1 MITDEFL
8 LQPNIY
14 STQGKKTLL
23 GMLEEH
29 WIEHVTPGVGDI
41 YILSGFGNY
50 NGGVRFYDIFKN
62 HVAKGGRVFAMFA
75 GSTGQKLTSKQLVEK
90 LLECGASV
98 TVLNRKRLMHAKLFG
113 YKNADQQTLIV
124 TSGNFTGPGM
134 TQNVEAA
141 IGLSSERVKEV
152 GFDWEDFYTA
162 YHSQEWD
169 LYTPATPIDV
179 LTPEW
184 KLLYDEDQ
192 RTSSKIE
199 EIEANTMLLMLGHA
213 DTVRINAEPGT
224 TESKGSQYFWLSKD
238 AFDFFPAL
246 TIPNTRGDKP
256 TYSTLVKIKYLDLN
270 NLEDE
275 SRVTFEAGNNVD
287 FRLGTGPLR
296 YTKLAQEGDIVAI
309 TRTAN
314 AEYDLK
320 IYKQET
326 VEFKKLEKYM
336 VNYIGHRGKKYG
348 YMPNEVFEQVT
359 RIPKK

>member
-23 GMLEEH
+23 GLLEEH
-29 WIEHVTPGVGDI
+29 WIENVTPGVGDI

-62 HVAKGGRVFAMFA
+62 HIKRGGRVFAMFA
-75 GSTGQKLTSKQLVEK
+75 GSTSQKLTSKQLVEK
-90 LLECGASV
+90 LLDCGASV
-98 TVLNRKRLMHAKLFG
+98 SVLNRKRIMHAKLFG
-113 YKNADQQTLIV
+113 YKNSNQQTLIV

-141 IGLSSERVKEV
+141 IGLSPERVKEV
-152 GFDWEDFYTA
+152 GFDWENFYGA
-162 YHSQEWD
+162 YHSQDWD
-169 LYTPATPIDV
+169 LYTPVIPIN
-179 LTPEW
+179 TAAPEW

-192 RTSSKIE
+192 RISSKIE

-224 TESKGSQYFWLSKD
+224 PESKGSQYFWLSKD

-246 TIPNTRGDKP
+246 TIPNARGEKP
-256 TYSTLVKIKYLDLN
+256 TYSALVKIKYLDLD

-296 YTKLAQEGDIVAI
+296 YTKLAQEGDIAAI

-320 IYKQET
+320 IYKQSSED
-326 VEFKKLEKYM
+326 FKKLEKYM
-336 VNYIGHRGKKYG
+336 VTFIGHRGKKYG
-348 YMPNEVFEQVT
+348 YIPNETFDQT
-359 RIPKK
+359 IKTP